1 MFPGKLVFQR
11 YKVSEELKKVSILKQ
26 LVLPTNR
33 LFCHPVF
40 LILIVKS
47 ITSLN
52 DGAYG
57 TAGFFLSSDEK

>member
-1 MFPGKLVFQR
+1 MFPQKLVFQR
-11 YKVSEELKKVSILKQ
+11 YMVSEELNKVSILKQ

-33 LFCHPVF
+33 LFCHLVF

-47 ITSLN
+47 IASLN

-57 TAGFFLSSDEK
+57 TAGFFKH